1 MFRVRRVLAAI
12 AVLASMASGA
22 IAADLERVDAK
33 DGTSFMVVVGTLLPT
48 ENLDQKLAE
57 KAAER
62 PIAFAT
68 FNSPGGSPYAAMRL
82 GRTIRRLGLNTVQL
96 KAFEC
101 ASACTLAF
109 VGGANRFA
117 EAGAIGVHKASFSN
131 PDAFGSEDAVSFIQ
145 KLTGDIIGY
154 LIEMGVDPGL
164 MQVALSY
171 DANDMRYLSS
181 SEMEKFRVTTNSAMP
196 PQEEVTVAAP
206 AQSVAPPN
214 LETGKPHGWVRHP
227 SGGIVLKS
235 APDEKSADSG
245 PAWNTTPV
253 EVIGLD
259 GHWLK
264 VRAGGSEGYA
274 HETWIKVAG
283 YASSTDDRKY
293 VQVFSFPNMEAARA
307 KMRSLPYRT
316 DAYET
321 PNGWVAVTL
330 AGKFSEDDAKAA
342 LQARRKDAG
351 FPDDAFR
358 TFGNTYKRK
367 LCCD

>member
-1 MFRVRRVLAAI
+1 
-12 AVLASMASGA
+12 
-22 IAADLERVDAK
+22 
-33 DGTSFMVVVGTLLPT
+33 
-48 ENLDQKLAE
+48 
-57 KAAER
+57 
-62 PIAFAT
+62 
-68 FNSPGGSPYAAMRL
+68 
-82 GRTIRRLGLNTVQL
+82 
-96 KAFEC
+96 
-101 ASACTLAF
+101 
-109 VGGANRFA
+109 
-117 EAGAIGVHKASFSN
+117 
-131 PDAFGSEDAVSFIQ
+131 
-145 KLTGDIIGY
+145 
-154 LIEMGVDPGL
+154 
-164 MQVALSY
+164 
-171 DANDMRYLSS
+171 
-181 SEMEKFRVTTNSAMP
+181 MEKFRVTTNSAMP

-259 GHWLK
+259 GHGLK

-316 DAYET
+316 DAYA
-321 PNGWVAVTL
+321 PPQCWVAVTL

-342 LQARRKDAG
+342 LQARRRDAG

>member
-1 MFRVRRVLAAI
+1 MFRVRRILAAV
-12 AVLASMASGA
+12 AVLATMMSGSA
-22 IAADLERVDAK
+22 AADLERVNTK
-33 DGTSFMVVVGTLLPT
+33 DGTSFMVVVGELLPT
-48 ENLDQKLAE
+48 EHIDQKLVDEAG
-57 KAAER
+57 KK
-62 PIAFAT
+62 PIAFVT
-68 FNSPGGSPYAAMRL
+68 FKSPGGNPGAAMQL
-82 GRTIRRLGLNTVQL
+82 GRAIRRLGLNTVQL
-96 KAFEC
+96 KTLEC
-101 ASACTLAF
+101 ASACALAF
-109 VGGANRFA
+109 VGGTNRFA

-131 PDAFGSEDAVSFIQ
+131 PEAFGSGDAVSFIQ

-181 SEMEKFRVTTNSAMP
+181 SEMEKFRVTTNAAAP

-214 LETGKPHGWVRHP
+214 MEARKPRGWVRHP
-227 SGGIVLKS
+227 SGGIVIKTE
-235 APDEKSADSG
+235 PDEKSADAA
-245 PAWNTTPV
+245 PAWNTAPV
-253 EVIGLD
+253 DVLGVE

-264 VRAGGSEGYA
+264 VRAGGSVGYA
-274 HETWIKVAG
+274 HETWIKVEG
-283 YASSTDDRKY
+283 YASSMDDRKY

-316 DAYET
+316 DAYEA

-330 AGKFSEDDAKAA
+330 AGKFSDDDAKVA
-342 LQARRKDAG
+342 LQTRKKDAG

-367 LCCD
+367 LCCE